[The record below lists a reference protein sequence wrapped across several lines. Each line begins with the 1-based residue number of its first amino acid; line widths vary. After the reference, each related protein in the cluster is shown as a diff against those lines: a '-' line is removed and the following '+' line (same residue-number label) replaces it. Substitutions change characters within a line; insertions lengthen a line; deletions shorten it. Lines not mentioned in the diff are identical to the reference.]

1 MAAVPTSFD
10 ILIVGGGLVGA
21 ASAWHL
27 ARLGLKV
34 LLVERGHPNA
44 GASGQNAGSLHF
56 QIERRFLEQGE
67 QAAADGARIVTLN
80 RLAIEEWRG
89 LENLLGRPLDVAM
102 HGGLMVAETEADMD
116 LLAFKVAR
124 ENALGLDTQLL
135 DAAQLRARA
144 PCLSPALAGA
154 AWLESEGHA
163 NPRILVD
170 AYAAGAQAQGAQI
183 RTGTAVT
190 AMAMARD
197 GTYRVTLDGP
207 DGALAVQVPR
217 VLLAAGHRVPH
228 LAGLLGLNVPLYAA
242 PLMMSVTDR
251 IEPVLPYLIQ
261 HVGARLSMKQTEDGN
276 LLIGGG
282 WASRLAKRADGT
294 PDLDQ
299 PAIMDRANLRANL
312 AVATRVMPL
321 LKRRALLRTW
331 TGTTCISADQLPI
344 VGEIA
349 AAPGL
354 FVAAGGSLF
363 TLGPVLARLLA
374 QTIAQGS
381 AQGIGTGPLALFQ
394 PRRFAHLDA
403 FAVLP

>member
-1 MAAVPTSFD
+1 MMQDGTSNFD
-10 ILIVGGGLVGA
+10 IVIVGGGLIGC

-34 LLVERGHPNA
+34 LVAERGHLNA

-56 QIERRFLEQGE
+56 QIERRFLEQG
-67 QAAADGARIVTLN
+67 QKAAGDAARIVTLN
-80 RLAIEEWRG
+80 RLAIEEWRDI
-89 LENLLGRPLDVAM
+89 EHLLARPLDVAM
-102 HGGLMVAETEADMD
+102 HGGLMVAETEEHMA

-124 ENALGLDTQLL
+124 ENELGLSTQML
-135 DAAQLRARA
+135 DARQLRDRA
-144 PCLSPALAGA
+144 PCLSPHLAGA
-154 AWLESEGHA
+154 AWLADEGHA

-170 AYAAGAQAQGAQI
+170 AFAEGALAQGVQI
-183 RTGTAVT
+183 RTGTALRGLS
-190 AMAMARD
+190 MARD
-197 GTYRVTLDGP
+197 GNYRAMLCGP
-207 DGALAVQVPR
+207 DGEKRINTPR
-217 VLLAAGHRVPH
+217 VLLAAGHWVPR

-251 IEPVLPYLIQ
+251 TAPVLPYLVQ

-282 WASRLAKRADGT
+282 WPSRVARLADGA
-294 PDLDQ
+294 PDLDR
-299 PAIMDRANLRANL
+299 PATVEMKNLRANL
-312 AVATRVMPL
+312 AIAARVML
-321 LKRRALLRTW
+321 GLSQRSLLRSW

-344 VGEIA
+344 VGEIP

-374 QTIAQGS
+374 QTIADGS
-381 AQGIGTGPLALFQ
+381 PPEELAMFL